1 MHITLESDY
10 AIRIVYCLARAN
22 KRLDAHT
29 ISDQSSV
36 SLRFS
41 LKILRKLV
49 TSGVVQSF
57 KGAKGGYILAKNP
70 EEITMREVIETV
82 EGPYRFSRCLDS
94 EYPCSHGGIC
104 DCPFQGVFD
113 DISQTVREKL
123 DQINFSMLLQNSCKN
138 QWSVSQSKQD

>member
-10 AIRIVYCLARAN
+10 AIRIVYCLARAD
-22 KRLDAHT
+22 KRLDAHS
-29 ISDQSSV
+29 ISERSSV

-49 TSGVVQSF
+49 SSGIVQSF
-57 KGAKGGYILAKNP
+57 KGAKGGYVLAKQP

-94 EYPCSHGGIC
+94 EYPCTHGGRC
-104 DCPFQGVFD
+104 DCPFQSVFD

-123 DQINFSMLLQNSCKN
+123 EQINFSMLLNHSDKAG
-138 QWSVSQSKQD
+138 WADSQPKL

>member
-10 AIRIVYCLARAN
+10 AIRIVYCLVKADR
-22 KRLDAHT
+22 RLDAHT
-29 ISDQSSV
+29 ISERSSV

-49 TSGVVQSF
+49 ASGIVQSF
-57 KGAKGGYILAKNP
+57 KGAKGGYVLAKKP
-70 EEITMREVIETV
+70 EDITMREVIETV

-94 EYPCSHGGIC
+94 EYPCTHGGSC
-104 DCPFQGVFD
+104 DCPFQCVFD

-123 DQINFSMLLQNSCKN
+123 EQINFSMLIQNSDKAD
-138 QWSVSQSKQD
+138 WSSSKTE